1 MEENLLTKFL
11 DKMKKW
17 KKVYLTKFLDK
28 MKKWKKIY

>member
-11 DKMKKW
+11 DKMKNGREFID
-17 KKVYLTKFLDK
+17 KFRDK